1 MNKKIFILLVLIV
14 FISGCSSNNN
24 TNTNSDDDNKKLS
37 KEEIA
42 LKEDGYTKKI
52 DNSNFDMS
60 CFDNIKYH
68 FDDNVF
74 ISGDGSICLVNY
86 EKAFSKSKKNT
97 LIIDSKL
104 NDTVYGAMRYDSN
117 NTYYFVTDKGM
128 FKLDDSYN
136 FVSVTDSI
144 EMNNFA
150 FRGNEVLGAIQMTD
164 FDKIFFTNGNFF
176 VLKNSSLYKFD
187 YVSVYEDLG
196 ENGNKGY
203 VLYSDKNMVNT
214 SSINENI
221 IDYIRGNFFGDI
233 LVTDNGYYR
242 RVITNKDEV
251 EKYNDVKEKYEFV
264 KLNISNYKSKV
275 KYLSSSYVIVDGN
288 IYSYIPKG
296 MRENYE

>member
-1 MNKKIFILLVLIV
+1 MLCFLLLVT
-14 FISGCSSNNN
+14 GCGSVDSRGNG
-24 TNTNSDDDNKKLS
+24 NKKLS
-37 KEEIA
+37 KVEIV
-42 LKEDGYTKKI
+42 LNRDGYYKKI

-68 FDDNVF
+68 FDDKVF
-74 ISGDGSICLVNY
+74 ISGDGSVCLVDYN
-86 EKAFSKSKKNT
+86 KAFSKSKKNT

-128 FKLDDSYN
+128 FKLDDDYN
-136 FVSVTDSI
+136 FVPVTDNL

-196 ENGNKGY
+196 DNGNKGY
-203 VLYSDKNMVNT
+203 VLYSDKNMVDT

-251 EKYNDVKEKYEFV
+251 EKYNDVKEKYDFV

-288 IYSYIPKG
+288 IYSYVPEG
-296 MRENYE
+296 MRENY